1 MKQPL
6 SNDLVE
12 VLIKPNNMRSA
23 IEIRHIA
30 LWFKENILA
39 FKDVSIEILMKLV
52 AECKAEFKYPHD
64 IIIREGDI
72 GDCMYILLSGRVSVH
87 YRGDQSAVINEE
99 IHELMN
105 VKSNSF
111 IPIKQNVSDIINQ
124 DLGPQVGQLEAGS
137 VFGEVALI
145 EDCLR
150 TASILALPNTN
161 EVNRYESSF
170 NPQQQE
176 SSSSSLT
183 KQSVCLVNISRKLY
197 NNTVRVAMENEFH
210 ERMKFVKNITY
221 FQHLS
226 DKIQKQIAMSLEKQ
240 KYEYNQVVL
249 KQGSSFNGLY
259 FVHRGELR
267 VTLHVKQSQTSTT
280 YRNNYRSIKYDLPLI
295 TGSNPNTP
303 EKTGSLCI
311 GDIEFLSKYPNYLFT
326 YISNTSYT
334 ILYYMNIKN
343 AERYFYG
350 LHMKYNYY
358 ELLMIHLT
366 MNKFSQFIQF
376 RLQNL
381 IHYIPNHSKLIL
393 FNLLNNLINNQFNHE
408 NYKKINKNNKKLKN
422 NFNLINFN
430 QRFIHPYNN
439 NKLLN
444 EKLKQKEFFCNFSN
458 KINKRLNDNDNNNN
472 LSLNNL
478 LKCNQH
484 LLNIDYSQLNSFNQS
499 ITINQFIEIIQS
511 NLPYFYKLNAGRLLQ
526 QLDNYKLQIK
536 IDNFIK
542 HLNELKLNS
551 LNENNTHLNYYTI
564 ISEQTHELEK
574 SSLTADKRRL
584 PPLFVGM
591 CNWFPNM

>member
-39 FKDVSIEILMKLV
+39 FKDVSIGLKVLLSS
-52 AECKAEFKYPHD
+52 
-64 IIIREGDI
+64 
-72 GDCMYILLSGRVSVH
+72 MYILLSGRVSVH

-161 EVNRYESSF
+161 EFNRHESSF
-170 NPQQQE
+170 NPQQQQE

-303 EKTGSLCI
+303 EKTG
-311 GDIEFLSKYPNYLFT
+311 
-326 YISNTSYT
+326 
-334 ILYYMNIKN
+334 
-343 AERYFYG
+343 
-350 LHMKYNYY
+350 
-358 ELLMIHLT
+358 
-366 MNKFSQFIQF
+366 
-376 RLQNL
+376 
-381 IHYIPNHSKLIL
+381 
-393 FNLLNNLINNQFNHE
+393 
-408 NYKKINKNNKKLKN
+408 
-422 NFNLINFN
+422 
-430 QRFIHPYNN
+430 
-439 NKLLN
+439 
-444 EKLKQKEFFCNFSN
+444 
-458 KINKRLNDNDNNNN
+458 
-472 LSLNNL
+472 
-478 LKCNQH
+478 
-484 LLNIDYSQLNSFNQS
+484 
-499 ITINQFIEIIQS
+499 
-511 NLPYFYKLNAGRLLQ
+511 
-526 QLDNYKLQIK
+526 
-536 IDNFIK
+536 
-542 HLNELKLNS
+542 
-551 LNENNTHLNYYTI
+551 
-564 ISEQTHELEK
+564 
-574 SSLTADKRRL
+574 
-584 PPLFVGM
+584 
-591 CNWFPNM
+591 

>member
-1 MKQPL
+1 MQQPF
-6 SNDLVE
+6 SNNLVE
-12 VLIKPNNMRSA
+12 VLIKPNNMRTA

-87 YRGDQSAVINEE
+87 YRGDQSAVTNEE
-99 IHELMN
+99 MHELMN

-111 IPIKQNVSDIINQ
+111 IPVKQNVSDIINQ
-124 DLGPQVGQLEAGS
+124 ELGPQVGQLEAGS

-161 EVNRYESSF
+161 EVNRHESSF
-170 NPQQQE
+170 NQQQQQQQ
-176 SSSSSLT
+176 SSSSSPLT
-183 KQSVCLVNISRKLY
+183 KQSEKQSVCLVNISRTLY

-210 ERMKFVKNITY
+210 ERMKFVKNIIY

-259 FVHRGELR
+259 FVYRGELR

-303 EKTGSLCI
+303 EKTV
-311 GDIEFLSKYPNYLFT
+311 D
-326 YISNTSYT
+326 
-334 ILYYMNIKN
+334 
-343 AERYFYG
+343 
-350 LHMKYNYY
+350 
-358 ELLMIHLT
+358 
-366 MNKFSQFIQF
+366 
-376 RLQNL
+376 QN
-381 IHYIPNHSKLIL
+381 
-393 FNLLNNLINNQFNHE
+393 
-408 NYKKINKNNKKLKN
+408 
-422 NFNLINFN
+422 
-430 QRFIHPYNN
+430 
-439 NKLLN
+439 
-444 EKLKQKEFFCNFSN
+444 
-458 KINKRLNDNDNNNN
+458 
-472 LSLNNL
+472 
-478 LKCNQH
+478 
-484 LLNIDYSQLNSFNQS
+484 LLNIDYLPLNS
-499 ITINQFIEIIQS
+499 INQFIEILQS

-542 HLNELKLNS
+542 KLNELKLNQ
-551 LNENNTHLNYYTI
+551 LNENNTQLNYYTI
-564 ISEQTHELEK
+564 TSEQTHELEK
-574 SSLTADKRRL
+574 SSLMTHKRRL
-584 PPLFVGM
+584 PPSFVGM